1 MQLFSFQYFISTLP
15 KLLVYLPV
23 TLLIL
28 AISLVFSLL
37 FGLLFAWCRMRKN
50 RVVRVIISTYIEIIR
65 GTPFVVLLFIIY
77 FGLPKLFLNAFGI
90 DINGWNKAVYIIA
103 TLAIFGSARMSEAM
117 RSAYLAVPKGQLEAA
132 YSCGLSSA
140 QAFLHVTMPQ
150 ALLIALPNLGNL
162 ILSNLLETAVGFS
175 VGIVDFVGNARL
187 VITRGYGV
195 HTMEVYVAVAL
206 VYWIMSM
213 LFAKL
218 FDVVEIALK
227 RRQGIAPN
235 NKHSNKTKKLRK
247 KVTSRV

>member
-28 AISLVFSLL
+28 ATSLVFSLL
-37 FGLLFAWCRMRKN
+37 FGLFFAWCRMRKN
-50 RVVRVIISTYIEIIR
+50 RVVRAIVSVYVEIIR

-77 FGLPKLFLNAFGI
+77 FGLPKLFLNVFGV
-90 DINGWNKAVYIIA
+90 DINGWNKALYIIA

-117 RSAYLAVPKGQLEAA
+117 RSAYLAVPKGQMEAA
-132 YSCGLSSA
+132 YSCGLSTG
-140 QAFLHVTMPQ
+140 QAFFTVTMPQ
-150 ALLIALPNLGNL
+150 ALLIVLPNLGNL

-187 VITRGYGV
+187 VITRDYGV
-195 HTMEVYVAVAL
+195 HALEVYAAVAL

-218 FDVVEIALK
+218 FDVIEVALK
-227 RRQGIAPN
+227 RRQGIEPD
-235 NKHSNKTKKLRK
+235 NKRSDGTQKTRK
-247 KVTSRV
+247 KVTGRV

>member
-1 MQLFSFQYFISTLP
+1 MQLFSLEYFFSSFP
-15 KLLVYLPV
+15 KLLPYLPI

-28 AISLVFSLL
+28 AVSLVFSLL
-37 FGLLFAWCRMRKN
+37 FGLFFAWCRMRKN
-50 RVVRVIISTYIEIIR
+50 RVVRAIVSVYIEIIR

-77 FGLPKLFLNAFGI
+77 FGLPKLFLSAFGI
-90 DINGWNKAVYIIA
+90 DINGWNKAFYIIA

-117 RSAYLAVPKGQLEAA
+117 RSAYLAVPKGQAEAA
-132 YSCGLSSA
+132 YSCGLSA
-140 QAFLHVTMPQ
+140 WQTFRTVTMPQ

-187 VITRGYGV
+187 VITRDYGV
-195 HTMEVYVAVAL
+195 HIMEIYVAVAL

-227 RRQGIAPN
+227 RRQGIAPD
-235 NKHSNKTKKLRK
+235 NKRSSDPKRGRSVMKH
-247 KVTSRV
+247 V